1 MDKIDDKKAIEILSA
16 LLKKGILSV
25 DEAEAVRSAVGILSW
40 TSLAE
45 SRLKAIKAKQAKD
58 K

>member
-1 MDKIDDKKAIEILSA
+1 MNMNDKKAIEILSA
-16 LLKKGILSV
+16 LLKKGILS
-25 DEAEAVRSAVGILSW
+25 DEEDEAVRSSIGILGW

-45 SRLKAIKAKQAKD
+45 SKIKSLKAKREKD

>member
-1 MDKIDDKKAIEILSA
+1 MDDKKAIEVLSA
-16 LLKKGILSV
+16 LLKKGILRV
-25 DEAEAVRSAVGILSW
+25 EEDEAVHSAIGILSW

-45 SRLKAIKAKQAKD
+45 SWIKALKAKRAKD

>member
-1 MDKIDDKKAIEILSA
+1 MDDKKAIEVLGA
-16 LLKKGILSV
+16 LLKKGILSIEE
-25 DEAEAVRSAVGILSW
+25 DEAVHSAIGILGR

-45 SRLKAIKAKQAKD
+45 IRIKALKAKRAKD

>member
-1 MDKIDDKKAIEILSA
+1 MSMDDKKAIEVLGA
-16 LLKKGILSV
+16 LLKKGILSEEE
-25 DEAEAVRSAVGILSW
+25 DEAVRSAVGILGW

-45 SRLKAIKAKQAKD
+45 SRIKALKAKREKD